1 MKAFQ
6 EFADKLKEVENQK
19 RQKIKFCKEHNFG
32 YEVLWLQ
39 KQLNTIVISDRNELD
54 EVYKMLHLLYGKEYK
69 IVKYLI
75 ESGYCLSKNEKWLMD
90 STYSV
95 KKIDKNALNWVKMN
109 LKNPKTLMNI
119 CRQEIRKRLG
129 NEYVNEKI
137 SCLNVTYN
145 VKQYLLMRS

>member
-1 MKAFQ
+1 V
-6 EFADKLKEVENQK
+6 KLLIKHGANVNQK
-19 RQKIKFCKEHNFG
+19 DRLNLSALSYACMLCHTELCIELIINGCKCIWSMAWSYCSPLEF
-32 YEVLWLQ
+32 LLQ
-39 KQLNTIVISDRNELD
+39 K
-54 EVYKMLHLLYGKEYK
+54 KEYK

>member
-1 MKAFQ
+1 MAWSYCSPL
-6 EFADKLKEVENQK
+6 EFL
-19 RQKIKFCKEHNFG
+19 
-32 YEVLWLQ
+32 LQ
-39 KQLNTIVISDRNELD
+39 K
-54 EVYKMLHLLYGKEYK
+54 KEYK

-109 LKNPKTLMNI
+109 LKNPKSLMNI